1 MDAVK
6 PESAAATA
14 AMDAPDDSPA
24 AAAIESPEVTAL
36 VARAKEGS
44 AEAFSDL
51 MRLHERRIISLGVQM
66 GLRREDSLD
75 ACQDTFVKVFK
86 YIGRFESGRPFFKW
100 LYRIALNVIYDHLR
114 RSRGAPTVSLE
125 DLDAGQAAQALEEG
139 GTSLQARVEALQ
151 MTERVRRSLDCLSRR
166 ERIVFI
172 LRDLQELS
180 SEEIGHI
187 LGLSQITI
195 RRHCMTARQKLRQRL
210 LPPER

>member
-1 MDAVK
+1 MDALK
-6 PESAAATA
+6 PESVAATA
-14 AMDAPDDSPA
+14 AIGAADDSPA
-24 AAAIESPEVTAL
+24 AAGESPEITAL
-36 VARAKEGS
+36 VRRAKEGS
-44 AEAFSDL
+44 AEAFSEL
-51 MRLHERRIISLGVQM
+51 MRMHERRIISLGVQM
-66 GLRREDSLD
+66 GLRRDDSLD

-114 RSRGAPTVSLE
+114 RARGAPTVSIE
-125 DLDAGQAAQALEEG
+125 DLDAGQAARALEEPG
-139 GTSLQARVEALQ
+139 PSLQARVEALQ
-151 MTERVRRSLDCLSRR
+151 MSERVRRSLDCLSRR
-166 ERIVFI
+166 ERIVFV

-210 LPPER
+210 LPPAR